1 MPICQAVWEILYEKA
16 DVQESLEKLF
26 QRSIKNEF

>member
-1 MPICQAVWEILYEKA
+1 MPICQAVWEILYEKV